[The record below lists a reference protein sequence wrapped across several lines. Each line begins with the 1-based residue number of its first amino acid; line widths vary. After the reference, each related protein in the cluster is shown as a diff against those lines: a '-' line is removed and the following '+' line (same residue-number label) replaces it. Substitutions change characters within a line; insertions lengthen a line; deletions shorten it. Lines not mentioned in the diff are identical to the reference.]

1 MRARR
6 TPLTRLAIRM
16 VAILWF
22 ASIVAGARILL
33 RYESAPGAPATAP
46 QQWPLDA
53 GLERN
58 PGGPTLLVF
67 AHPQCP
73 CTRATLGELDRI
85 AARARERVHLVVV
98 FLAVDEFAESWTK
111 SAMWEQAIGIPGVA
125 VVADHGSRI
134 ARRFGAKTSGQTLLY
149 GTSGALL
156 FAGGI
161 TAARG
166 HAGDNRGEDAV
177 LELVLGRATQREST
191 AVFGCPLHDP
201 ATDGSPSPR

>member
-6 TPLTRLAIRM
+6 KPLTRFAI
-16 VAILWF
+16 AIGALLWI
-22 ASIVAGARILL
+22 ASIVAGTRALI
-33 RYESAPGAPATAP
+33 RYQAQPGAPAAAP
-46 QQWPLDA
+46 QQWPVDA

-85 AARARERVHLVVV
+85 AARTEGRVHLVVV
-98 FLAVDEFAESWTK
+98 FLAVDGFAEGWTK
-111 SAMWEQAIGIPGVA
+111 SAMWAQATGIPGVA
-125 VVADHGSRI
+125 VVADPGGGI

-149 GTSGALL
+149 GTDGALL

-177 LELVLGRATQREST
+177 LDLVLGRATHGTSA
-191 AVFGCPLHDP
+191 AVFGCPLHDR
-201 ATDGSPSPR
+201 ATDESPSPR